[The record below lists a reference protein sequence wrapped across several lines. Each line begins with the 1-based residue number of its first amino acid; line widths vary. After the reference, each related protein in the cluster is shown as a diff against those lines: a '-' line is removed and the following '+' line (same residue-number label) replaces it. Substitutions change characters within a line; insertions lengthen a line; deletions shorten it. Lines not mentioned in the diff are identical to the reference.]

1 MTRLIL
7 RFYSFPGSAWARTC
21 ARLCLTALLVLATCG
36 AVLAVEPSLGS
47 IAPAGVQRGTDA
59 EMVFG
64 GGRLA
69 DAKELLFYSPG
80 FTVKSLAAEN
90 DGAVKAVVTV
100 AADCRV
106 GIHAVRLRTATGVS
120 NLRTFTVGN
129 LPEVK
134 EVEPNNDF
142 TAPQVIPL
150 NSTISGIVQSEDIDQ
165 FVVDLKK
172 GDRLTAE
179 LEGLRLGISFFDP
192 YVAILNAARF
202 ELARSDDAALLNQ
215 DCVAA
220 IVVPEDGK
228 YIVQVRETSFGGNG
242 GCNYRLHVGSFPRP
256 TAVYPAGGKP
266 GETLA
271 VKWIGD
277 ARGEFQGQV
286 TLPAGGED
294 RAEIFAQDA
303 GGLAPS
309 PNIVR
314 VIDLANT
321 LEAEPNDAVAQATV
335 AAAAPLALNGIIEKD
350 GDIDFF
356 KFTAKKG
363 QQLDVRVYARKPL
376 RSPLDPV
383 LVIYNAQ
390 GGGIASNDDTGGPD
404 SYVRFAVPAD
414 GEYLLSVNDQLRAGG
429 PDFIYRVELTEVK
442 PALAMLLPER
452 QQYVPTTLTVPKNN
466 RMALMVTAQRQ
477 NFGGDLAMSIDGLP
491 AGLTAQ
497 PVPLTAAL
505 SDVPVLFTAAAD
517 AQPAGALADVV
528 AKPVDPNVPIVG
540 HLKQRTML
548 VRGQNNIDVWGH
560 DAQRMAVALAEEI
573 PFKIDIVQ
581 PKAALPRNGSI
592 GLKIVATRAMG
603 FTAPISVTLLYNP
616 PGVASSGSISI
627 PENQTEAVI
636 PLTANGGAGIGT
648 WKIVAIGRAGH
659 GGGTVECSSGL
670 ADLAIVDQYFKFT
683 FDKAAVEQGKATD
696 FVIKMEKVADFPAA
710 KCEIVG
716 LPANTASTP
725 IDFTKEMAE
734 LVFKVTTTPEARP
747 GRYPSVVAVATIP
760 IEGETVTQTIGTGE
774 LRVDAPLPPK
784 PNAPP
789 AAAAP
794 AAAAAPMPA
803 AAPMKRLT
811 RLEQLRL
818 DKEQQGKK

>member
-1 MTRLIL
+1 MIRLRL
-7 RFYSFPGSAWARTC
+7 RLAAV
-21 ARLCLTALLVLATCG
+21 ALLALLPS
-36 AVLAVEPSLGS
+36 AVCAVEPSLGS
-47 IAPAGVQRGTDA
+47 IAPYGVQRGT
-59 EMVFG
+59 EIELVFG
-64 GGRLA
+64 GARLA
-69 DAKELLFYSPG
+69 DSKELLFYSPG

-90 DGAVKAVVTV
+90 DGAVKALIAV
-100 AADCRV
+100 APECRL
-106 GIHAVRLRTATGVS
+106 GIHAVRLRTNTGVS

-142 TAPQVIPL
+142 TAPQVVPL
-150 NSTISGIVQSEDIDQ
+150 NVTLSGIVQSEDVDQ

-179 LEGLRLGISFFDP
+179 LEGLRLGNTFFDP

-215 DCVAA
+215 DCVAS
-220 IVVPEDGK
+220 IVAPEDGK

-242 GCNYRLHVGSFPRP
+242 ACTYRLHVGGFPRP

-266 GETLA
+266 GETLQ
-271 VKWIGD
+271 VRWIGD
-277 ARGEFQGQV
+277 ARGEFTQQV
-286 TLPAGGED
+286 TLPSDGSNT
-294 RAEIFAQDA
+294 AELIAQDA
-303 GGLAPS
+303 AGMAPS
-309 PNIVR
+309 PNVVR

-335 AAAAPLALNGIIEKD
+335 AGAAPLAVNGIIEKD

-363 QQLDVRVYARKPL
+363 QQLDIRVYARKPL

-383 LVIYNAQ
+383 LVVYNAQ
-390 GGGIASNDDTGGPD
+390 GGGVSSNDDTGGPD
-404 SYVRFAVPAD
+404 AYVRFAVPAD
-414 GEYLLSVNDQLRAGG
+414 GEYFVSVNDQLRAGA
-429 PDFIYRVELTEVK
+429 PDFVYRVELTEVK
-442 PALAMLLPER
+442 PALTMLLPER

-491 AGLTAQ
+491 AGLTAE

-517 AQPAGALADVV
+517 AQPAGALADIV
-528 AKPVDPNVPIVG
+528 AKPVDANIPIVG
-540 HLKQRTML
+540 HLNQRTGL

-560 DAQRMAVALAEEI
+560 DAQRMAVALSEEI
-573 PFKIDIVQ
+573 PFKLDIVQ
-581 PKAALPRNGSI
+581 PKAPLPRNGSI
-592 GLKIVATRAMG
+592 GLKVVATRAMG
-603 FTAPISVTLLYNP
+603 FTAPISVILLYNP

-627 PENQTEAVI
+627 PENQNEAII
-636 PLTANGGAGIGT
+636 PLTANGGAAIGS
-648 WKIVAIGRAGH
+648 WKIVAIGRAAH
-659 GGGTVECSSGL
+659 GGGTVECSTGL
-670 ADLAIVDQYFKFT
+670 ADLNIVDQFFKFT
-683 FDKAAVEQGKATD
+683 FDKAAVEQGKGTD
-696 FVIKMEKVADFPAA
+696 FVIKMEKVADFPPA

-725 IDFTKEMAE
+725 IEFNKDMPE
-734 LVFKVTTTPEARP
+734 LIFKVTSTAEARP

-784 PNAPP
+784 ADAPP
-789 AAAAP
+789 AAAT
-794 AAAAAPMPA
+794 AAAPAPMPAA
-803 AAPMKRLT
+803 AAPMKRLS

-818 DKEQQGKK
+818 EKEQQGKK